1 MSSVVEI
8 EHAISR
14 LAPAE
19 FAELAKWFEGERNR
33 QWDGQLEADAGSGG
47 LDFLLR
53 EVDSDIAQGRVT
65 PPDELLEWV
74 SQ

>member
-19 FAELAKWFEGERNR
+19 FAELANERPSSLLKAR
-33 QWDGQLEADAGSGG
+33 WRRRGPATALE
-47 LDFLLR
+47 
-53 EVDSDIAQGRVT
+53 EVDRLL
-65 PPDELLEWV
+65 DEAAKAV
-74 SQ
+74 QHFTRT